1 MKRQVTRNQHGIEV
15 KECCASCKH
24 KDLTRLVLA
33 RYCSQHH
40 EKVKPRECCEQ
51 WEMSE
56 QMEAAGSG
64 GGKVKKKAYLKYVL
78 DVREDESL
86 ADQLGIKFPHKSIE
100 QIRRDFEEKNGSIYV
115 TMGTGPSVMFFKMSQ
130 WFLSPV

>member
-15 KECCASCKH
+15 KKCCASCKH

-33 RYCSQHH
+33 RFCSLHQK
-40 EKVKPRECCEQ
+40 KVKPREGCKQ

-56 QMEAAGSG
+56 QMQAAGLS

-78 DVREDESL
+78 DVREDERLRVGERSSGISL
-86 ADQLGIKFPHKSIE
+86 ADQLGIKFPHKSIG
-100 QIRRDFEEKNGSIYV
+100 QIRKDFEEKNGSIYV
-115 TMGTGPSVMFFKMSQ
+115 EP
-130 WFLSPV
+130 

>member
-15 KECCASCKH
+15 KKCCASCKH

-86 ADQLGIKFPHKSIE
+86 ADQLGIKSPHKSID
-100 QIRRDFEEKNGSIYV
+100 QIRKDFEEKNGSIYV
-115 TMGTGPSVMFFKMSQ
+115 TLGTGTIVTF
-130 WFLSPV
+130 

>member
-1 MKRQVTRNQHGIEV
+1 MKHQVTKNQHGIEV
-15 KECCASCKH
+15 KKCCASCKH

-86 ADQLGIKFPHKSIE
+86 ADQLGIKFPHKSIG
-100 QIRRDFEEKNGSIYV
+100 QIRKDFEEKNGSIYV
-115 TMGTGPSVMFFKMSQ
+115 TLGTGTIVTF
-130 WFLSPV
+130 

>member
-15 KECCASCKH
+15 KKCCASCKH

-51 WEMSE
+51 WEISE
-56 QMEAAGSG
+56 QMQAAGSA
-64 GGKVKKKAYLKYVL
+64 GGKVKKKSYLKYVL
-78 DVREDESL
+78 EVREDESL

-100 QIRRDFEEKNGSIYV
+100 QIRRDYEEKNGSIYV
-115 TMGTGPSVMFFKMSQ
+115 TLGTGTIVTF
-130 WFLSPV
+130 

>member
-1 MKRQVTRNQHGIEV
+1 MKHQVTRNQHGIEV
-15 KECCASCKH
+15 KKCCASCKH

-64 GGKVKKKAYLKYVL
+64 GGKVKKKAYLKYVIE
-78 DVREDESL
+78 VREDESL
-86 ADQLGIKFPHKSIE
+86 ADQLKIQIPHKSLE
-100 QIRRDFEEKNGSIYV
+100 QIRQDFEEKNGSIYV
-115 TMGTGPSVMFFKMSQ
+115 TLGTGTIVTF
-130 WFLSPV
+130 